1 MFVCS
6 WSRVF
11 TTQMGLLK
19 VTAQAPAIMLRTSAF
34 AVDDMLGKALLMSG
48 FDDSYL
54 HPQHPTQ
61 DVHEKMNPTRWSHAR
76 DHNLRVNGVDSQ
88 YQTALPQREEAL
100 VLYYVRHASEH
111 SRNAAVPS
119 AERGLR

>member
-6 WSRVF
+6 CSRVF

-34 AVDDMLGKALLMSG
+34 AVDDMLGKALLISG

-54 HPQHPTQ
+54 
-61 DVHEKMNPTRWSHAR
+61 
-76 DHNLRVNGVDSQ
+76 
-88 YQTALPQREEAL
+88 
-100 VLYYVRHASEH
+100 
-111 SRNAAVPS
+111 
-119 AERGLR
+119 